1 MSNDKYEYIRY
12 ENEGLLKDL
21 DQKRKE
27 IEKYNIDNSD
37 LIKNAKD
44 KVNIYFQ
51 VSKQYIKKSQN
62 IVFMLEKIES
72 STNNNYYNNNNHT
85 DLNSFSFNKNK
96 DKEKLFTELCN
107 NLDYLLNNINKPD
120 IITSMLDNTG
130 KKDFI
135 TNLKDNDDNLDD
147 LFSNQKE
154 LLYIETIKKL
164 EGQFKNILEKNKE
177 ISEEKY
183 KLQIETEKKLKEKY
197 NKKIED
203 LKILCADKDK
213 KLLQLKE
220 YAESFEN
227 KLEGLENENNKAKV
241 QLQKVSLIIV

>member
-107 NLDYLLNNINKPD
+107 NLDYLLNNINKPA
-120 IITSMLDNTG
+120 IIGISAICRLKNEKL
-130 KKDFI
+130 KK
-135 TNLKDNDDNLDD
+135 TEVKN
-147 LFSNQKE
+147 
-154 LLYIETIKKL
+154 KKL
-164 EGQFKNILEKNKE
+164 N
-177 ISEEKY
+177 
-183 KLQIETEKKLKEKY
+183 
-197 NKKIED
+197 
-203 LKILCADKDK
+203 
-213 KLLQLKE
+213 
-220 YAESFEN
+220 
-227 KLEGLENENNKAKV
+227 
-241 QLQKVSLIIV
+241 